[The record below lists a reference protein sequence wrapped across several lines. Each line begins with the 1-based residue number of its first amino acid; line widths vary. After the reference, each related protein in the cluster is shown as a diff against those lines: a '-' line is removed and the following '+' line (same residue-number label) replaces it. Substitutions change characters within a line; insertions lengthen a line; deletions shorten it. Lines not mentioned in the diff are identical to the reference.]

1 MRRLLAAL
9 ALVAA
14 LGVAALAAPLAA
26 QERPAELAP
35 ADRAAIEG
43 VIARQIEAFQ
53 RDDGDAAF
61 GFASP
66 GIQGLFLTPERFMA
80 MVRGGYLPVY
90 RPSEVRFARLAPVG
104 DPLVQ
109 FVAPVGP
116 DGAPAIAAYTME
128 QQADGSWRIAGC
140 MLLAPNEST

>member
-1 MRRLLAAL
+1 MRRLLAML

-14 LGVAALAAPLAA
+14 LAATSAVA
-26 QERPAELAP
+26 QERPADVGA

-43 VIARQIEAFQ
+43 VIVRQIEAFQ

-66 GIQGLFLTPERFMA
+66 GIQGMFVTPERFMA
-80 MVRGGYLPVY
+80 MVRGGFRPVY
-90 RPSEVRFARLAPVG
+90 RPREYRFARLSTVG
-104 DPLVQ
+104 DVLVQ
-109 FVAPVGP
+109 YVAIVGP
-116 DGAPAIAAYTME
+116 DGAPVIAAYTME

-140 MLLAPNEST
+140 ELLLPPGEST